1 MGMDMKGVFGNR
13 ITVFVIT
20 ASILLFILLVGY
32 ILYSLCHWDI
42 EYRFGN
48 NYVLCA
54 HGEIFYIDNNT
65 NKTYFNVIP
74 YGVKKYNSNKRWI
87 IAQTTTGF
95 IYSRDSSQ
103 IAESKVISQSPDFDP
118 NRITY
123 SILKPN
129 TKDSLDFR
137 SYKESRR
144 YDAYWIIDKS
154 IPINT
159 SDSSNYC
166 LLYYSSKTPLPIL
179 CPSLIGPLSLEEF
192 NKARNDFK
200 IDLELTKV
208 KR

>member
-1 MGMDMKGVFGNR
+1 MKNFGNR
-13 ITVFVIT
+13 ISFVVIT
-20 ASILLFILLVGY
+20 TCILLFTLLVGF
-32 ILYSLCHWDI
+32 ILYSLCHWDV
-42 EYRFGN
+42 EYRLGN

-54 HGEIFYIDNNT
+54 HGEIFYIDNKT
-65 NKTYFNVIP
+65 NKTYYNVIP
-74 YGVKKYNSNKRWI
+74 YGVKKYNSNKKWI

-95 IYSRDSSQ
+95 IYSRDSSRFT
-103 IAESKVISQSPDFDP
+103 ESNVISQSPDFNS
-118 NRITY
+118 NRINNIIY
-123 SILKPN
+123 QN

-154 IPINT
+154 ILINT